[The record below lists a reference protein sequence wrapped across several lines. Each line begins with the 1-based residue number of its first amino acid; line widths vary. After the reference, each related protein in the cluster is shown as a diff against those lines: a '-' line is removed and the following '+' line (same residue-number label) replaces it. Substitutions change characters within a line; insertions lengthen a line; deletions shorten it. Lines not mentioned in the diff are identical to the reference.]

1 MQILRKDF
9 GVEVRLAYFELT
21 NVSARALTEYTGANY
36 HAPPE
41 HVAICHLTRPRGAT
55 MSDQE
60 LEQRI
65 AKAMEILV
73 LEPFFNPLPSVK
85 TMIDLWGDG
94 RNEFL

>member
-1 MQILRKDF
+1 
-9 GVEVRLAYFELT
+9 
-21 NVSARALTEYTGANY
+21 
-36 HAPPE
+36 
-41 HVAICHLTRPRGAT
+41 